1 MKQIIDALIYIHD
14 INIIHRDL
22 KLENIM
28 VNFDTEKD
36 KEELNMMKAKIK
48 IIDFGLAIILPSY
61 NSLTNTAVGTMLY
74 MDPKLLEELQS
85 QNVSKEMMALSSM
98 IQYGIV
104 FGLILAIVGII
115 LSKKIKLWK
124 EFKINKKAIIATS
137 IITIICALL
146 LYPGDKF
153 IFGSLNTWVNEQYVV
168 KPTIYKIVGGLLVGG
183 IIEEVMMRLF
193 FMSLVIFVVS
203 KLFYKNKKEVPVSV
217 FVIANIISTLLFA
230 AGHLPSTSTMTTLTP
245 LIIFRCFLFNGGI
258 GLCFGYLYRK
268 YGIGYAMIS
277 HGLCHLISDLLM
289 IILI

>member
-1 MKQIIDALIYIHD
+1 MK
-14 INIIHRDL
+14 
-22 KLENIM
+22 KVFKENWQFLLL
-28 VNFDTEKD
+28 V
-36 KEELNMMKAKIK
+36 LLG
-48 IIDFGLAIILPSY
+48 GLLGGYCIGLYSY
-61 NSLTNTAVGTMLY
+61 DSL
-74 MDPKLLEELQS
+74 DPKLLEELQS